1 MTWKFLF
8 KLNDCTAGD
17 RNCTTEREGSLDLK
31 TTDIKGICWS
41 SFNKLAFYEH

>member
-17 RNCTTEREGSLDLK
+17 RNCTTVELNS